1 MLGCWVVAFFSAA
14 MDIEEEGAVQMIS
27 YASDTESASLRLV
40 KSEKIVKR
48 SVVASVDLC
57 LDQWPCTVWAEIER
71 LLSLYC
77 SLVTVLLLLER
88 EGVGDR

>member
-57 LDQWPCTVWAEIER
+57 LDQWPCTMHGVGRNRETA
-71 LLSLYC
+71 LHC
-77 SLVTVLLLLER
+77 SLVTVLLW
-88 EGVGDR
+88 GGGGG

>member
-1 MLGCWVVAFFSAA
+1 MAVDLLRCASEGLDSSVCTAVFVLINECLVAGLFAFFSAA

-48 SVVASVDLC
+48 SVVASVD
-57 LDQWPCTVWAEIER
+57 
-71 LLSLYC
+71 
-77 SLVTVLLLLER
+77 
-88 EGVGDR
+88 